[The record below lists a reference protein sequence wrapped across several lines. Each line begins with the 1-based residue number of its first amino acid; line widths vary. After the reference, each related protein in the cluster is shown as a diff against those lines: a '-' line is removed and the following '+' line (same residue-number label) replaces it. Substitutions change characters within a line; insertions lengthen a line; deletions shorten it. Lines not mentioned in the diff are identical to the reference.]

1 MKLGNRSLFWNHEGD
16 AVCSSRWAPRFH
28 TTPDST
34 LRQISRARRFHTSPG
49 WRSSKIDLQSRLS
62 LSSRTAA
69 RPGSPRPQKMSISWR
84 LFFSIT
90 QHLFLHYTT
99 RFRVVSFVS
108 AAPQKRMEDTLARMP
123 SAQLHSAWRQWV
135 LAPRCRAPT
144 GSDQSNEDCS
154 NRGHSP
160 LHSLNTLPSFWW
172 WPRALGPWHYGC
184 PRIHATNILNCFIH
198 QMGDLLGSA
207 LN

>member
-90 QHLFLHYTT
+90 QHLFFITQHLFLHDTKKNPYTT
-99 RFRVVSFVS
+99 SFVALHNIFFYITQHDLELS
-108 AAPQKRMEDTLARMP
+108 VLCLPPPRRGWRTL
-123 SAQLHSAWRQWV
+123 L
-135 LAPRCRAPT
+135 RA
-144 GSDQSNEDCS
+144 
-154 NRGHSP
+154 
-160 LHSLNTLPSFWW
+160 
-172 WPRALGPWHYGC
+172 C
-184 PRIHATNILNCFIH
+184 PRHSCTPRGGNGF
-198 QMGDLLGSA
+198 
-207 LN
+207 